1 MKTVVIIGAGITG
14 LDIAQRLLEK
24 GFKVIIL
31 EKSQKVG
38 GMCASFKYK
47 DFILDYGPHK
57 FYTQLP
63 GVYDEFKRIVG
74 KEYVEVKK
82 RNSLRLLGKY
92 FEFPVKF
99 TQLMR
104 GIPPLIAAKVA
115 RDVGFNT
122 AKNVFKKKK
131 IVTFEDYFI
140 KGFGKTG
147 YNLLFGDYARK
158 VWGDPQTLTEEL
170 ARRRVPVGSIFDVI
184 KNLVVQHKK
193 DVSAE
198 YFYYPTYGYGVIA
211 EKLSKMILKKGG
223 KILFECSPKEIIVKD
238 KKIHEIVYADK
249 KGETFRLPCDI
260 VVSSLS
266 ITELPSLVRPKV
278 SKKVTDATKKLAFRS
293 LVIAY
298 VFLKKERVLK
308 DNWIFFPE
316 KEFVFNRVAEQKS
329 FSDQTGPKGKTV
341 ITAEITCDFGD
352 EMYNATDKELKEMI
366 VADLEKA
373 GLIQKEWV
381 YDFITR
387 RAGRVYPVY
396 TLDYKEQL
404 KTILDELDEIENFYT
419 VGRLGL
425 FNYNNA
431 DHCIDMGKVTA
442 ELIIEEK
449 SQEDWKKARDYF
461 DSYKIVD

>member
-1 MKTVVIIGAGITG
+1 MKTVVIIGAGVTG
-14 LDIAQRLLEK
+14 LDIAQRLSEK
-24 GFKVIIL
+24 GFKIIIL

-63 GVYDEFKRIVG
+63 EVYDEFKRIVG

-82 RNSLRLLGKY
+82 KNSLRLLGKY

-99 TQLMR
+99 TQLLK
-104 GIPPLIAAKVA
+104 GISPFIAAKIA
-115 RDVGFNT
+115 RDISLNT
-122 AKNVFKKKK
+122 AKNIFKKKK
-131 IVTFEDYFI
+131 IITFEDYFI
-140 KGFGKTG
+140 KGFGETG

-158 VWGDPQTLTEEL
+158 VWGNPKTLTEEL
-170 ARRRVPVGSIFDVI
+170 ARRRVPVGSIFDVV
-184 KNLVVQHKK
+184 KNLIAPNK

-198 YFYYPTYGYGVIA
+198 SFYYPTYGYGVIA
-211 EKLSKMILKKGG
+211 EKLAKAIQKKGG

-238 KKIHEIVYADK
+238 NKVQEIVYADK

-266 ITELPSLVRPKV
+266 ITELPALIRPKV
-278 SKKVTDATKKLAFRS
+278 SKQVIDASKKLSFRS
-293 LVIAY
+293 LVISY
-298 VFLKKERVLK
+298 VFLKKDRVLK

-329 FSDQTGPKGKTV
+329 FSEKTGPKGKTV
-341 ITAEITCDFGD
+341 LTAEITCDFGD
-352 EMYNATDKELKEMI
+352 EMYNATDKELKEKI
-366 VADLEKA
+366 ITDLEKA

-404 KTILDELDEIENFYT
+404 KTILTELDEIENLFT

-442 ELIIEEK
+442 ELIIENK
-449 SQEDWKKARDYF
+449 PREDWKKARDYF